1 MLLQSQAASRFSP
14 DLIFKEFL
22 KINVFIAF
30 YESHFSTMSS
40 GRVTFYERIKMS
52 QVARR
57 VSEAGVGKAKA
68 IAVSWGVTWVK
79 QLPGLTHLSL
89 RRNIFNKATRI
100 ITLYESKRC

>member
-68 IAVSWGVTWVK
+68 IAVSWGGAWVK

-89 RRNIFNKATRI
+89 EEKHFQQGNQDNHS
-100 ITLYESKRC
+100 L